1 MLPFNITSFEKE
13 SHQVQLDEHE
23 EKKRQELSNAELFKD
38 NIEIISN
45 EEFLNKDVTQFNQKF
60 DEQTNQF
67 KRLVSA

>member
-45 EEFLNKDVTQFNQKF
+45 EENRV
-60 DEQTNQF
+60 
-67 KRLVSA
+67 

>member
-45 EEFLNKDVTQFNQKF
+45 EEYLNKDVTQFNQKF
-60 DEQTNQF
+60 DEQTN
-67 KRLVSA
+67 

>member
-13 SHQVQLDEHE
+13 SHQVQLDEYE